1 MFIRGDKAA
10 LSALSF
16 LGPPSARAVSG
27 EFGAAVVGAV
37 PLRGV
42 DVDAD
47 AAAEPGKT
55 HDEDAADCVLATAED
70 ALLVWIGAR
79 HCEAGAP
86 HCDAKAEAEVDS
98 EVGGDADA
106 FSCKEMVG
114 VRLKNHPG
122 VAGGRRLSSQNEP
135 TPQDGDGDDAAG
147 AERETADMKLEIMI
161 GPTGKTGRKKTVP
174 EKGEKKKWRR
184 FRLGLGL
191 PHYRS
196 VRHGLANLRF
206 DDASE
211 LLRVADKTTYARR
224 QLVVRRAIYA
234 HRVPELTLR
243 H

>member
-1 MFIRGDKAA
+1 M
-10 LSALSF
+10 
-16 LGPPSARAVSG
+16 
-27 EFGAAVVGAV
+27 
-37 PLRGV
+37 PLCGV

-79 HCEAGAP
+79 

-135 TPQDGDGDDAAG
+135 TPQDGDGDDDNKAG
-147 AERETADMKLEIMI
+147 AERETADMKLEIMT
-161 GPTGKTGRKKTVP
+161 GPVRKNRKK
-174 EKGEKKKWRR
+174 KNGSNSGGE
-184 FRLGLGL
+184 
-191 PHYRS
+191 
-196 VRHGLANLRF
+196 V
-206 DDASE
+206 
-211 LLRVADKTTYARR
+211 VAGEDSD
-224 QLVVRRAIYA
+224 
-234 HRVPELTLR
+234 
-243 H
+243 

>member
-10 LSALSF
+10 ISALSF

-79 HCEAGAP
+79 HC
-86 HCDAKAEAEVDS
+86 DAKAEAEVDS

-147 AERETADMKLEIMI
+147 AEIETADMKLEIMARAAR
-161 GPTGKTGRKKTVP
+161 KKKTVP
-174 EKGEKKKWRR
+174 EKGRR
-184 FRLGLGL
+184 
-191 PHYRS
+191 RS
-196 VRHGLANLRF
+196 GE
-206 DDASE
+206 DSD
-211 LLRVADKTTYARR
+211 
-224 QLVVRRAIYA
+224 
-234 HRVPELTLR
+234 
-243 H
+243 

>member
-27 EFGAAVVGAV
+27 EVGAAVVGAV

-79 HCEAGAP
+79 HC
-86 HCDAKAEAEVDS
+86 DAKAEAEVDS

-122 VAGGRRLSSQNEP
+122 VAGGISVKSQNEP
-135 TPQDGDGDDAAG
+135 TPQDGDGDDDNKAG
-147 AERETADMKLEIMI
+147 AEIGTADMKLEIMEW
-161 GPTGKTGRKKTVP
+161 PVRKNRKKKTVP
-174 EKGEKKKWRR
+174 GEKKKGR
-184 FRLGLGL
+184 GGED
-191 PHYRS
+191 S
-196 VRHGLANLRF
+196 
-206 DDASE
+206 D
-211 LLRVADKTTYARR
+211 
-224 QLVVRRAIYA
+224 
-234 HRVPELTLR
+234 
-243 H
+243 